1 MNNFNDLG
9 NLKTLEKILRQYF
22 KMIFFLTLS
31 GLCLGVIYSISLPNV
46 YQSSSLLSPAEDSS
60 RSSFG
65 GLSGSL
71 GGLASIAGVSMNAG
85 DTRTQKGIKI
95 LQSYKFFRLFA
106 EDPNVLPILLAAY
119 GWDPVN
125 NKFLFNEDN
134 FDPETSTWK
143 DGFVPS
149 YQLAFKAFNELFFVS
164 QDEKTGF
171 INIYI
176 KSFSPILS
184 KEWLER
190 IIFLINEEV
199 RKDEVNQAKRS
210 IEYLNIQISKTS
222 YTEIKE
228 ALSDLIQSQI
238 KIVMLAESSQEFI
251 FDVIDPP
258 FIPEFKKE
266 PFRALIVLISGIFSL
281 LISMIIALFRFL
293 IKKDFS

>member
-1 MNNFNDLG
+1 MSTFNELG
-9 NLKTLEKILRQYF
+9 SIKILKQMLRIYF
-22 KMIFFLTLS
+22 KMIIFITLCGS
-31 GLCLGVIYSISLPNV
+31 CLGVFYSISLPNV

-60 RSSFG
+60 GNSLG

-71 GGLASIAGVSMNAG
+71 GGIASLAGVSMQAG
-85 DTRTQKGIKI
+85 DTKTQKGIKI

-106 EDPNVLPILLAAY
+106 EDPNVLPVLLAGI
-119 GWDPVN
+119 GWDSIN
-125 NKFLFNEDN
+125 NKILFDEDIFN
-134 FDPETSTWK
+134 SETFTWK

-149 YQLAFKAFNELFFVS
+149 YQLAFKSFNRIFFVA

-176 KSFSPILS
+176 RSFSPNLS

-210 IEYLNIQISKTS
+210 IDYLNIQIGKTS
-222 YTEIKE
+222 YAEIKE

-238 KIVMLAESSQEFI
+238 KIVMLAESSKEFI
-251 FDVIDPP
+251 FEVIDPP
-258 FIPEFKKE
+258 YIPEFKKE

-281 LISMIIALFRFL
+281 LTSMIIALFRFQFNT
-293 IKKDFS
+293 KRS